1 MVPEQDIRSPNPCW
15 AMTEHLDVAI
25 YVADLYSDEVVFL
38 NKYAQERWGPDFRDK
53 RCSEYLRSG
62 TRDTCP
68 FCNRGLLVNADGKP
82 RGLYRWEYQDP
93 ETGDWF
99 DCRDEAVI
107 WPDGRTLH
115 VEIAVNITARKRA
128 DDSLRASERFN
139 KGIIQSSRDCIKVL
153 DLDGRLRYMNE
164 AGQRLLN
171 IEDIGPYL
179 GSAYD
184 DFWGEGDSDTR
195 RSAIRAALD
204 GREGRFTGLARTADG
219 NPKWWDVVVAPIFG
233 QDHRVEQLLVVS
245 RDITQRKQAEDALEE
260 SERRLRQAQAYA
272 NLGYWTLESDLSSM
286 TWSDEIYR
294 ILGLEPSVRPCVA
307 SAKTV
312 IHPDDADALGS
323 SLATSL
329 REGREHGFEYRV
341 LRPDGELRW
350 ISCKG
355 SAVFDGDG
363 NAVRLAGILQDITE
377 RKLSEERIRQ
387 SLKEKEVLLR
397 EIHHRVKNNLQVVA
411 SLLSLQAMHA
421 PDPETVA
428 ALGESGRRIQ
438 LMAQIHDRLYR
449 GSDLANVPFDS
460 FIRSLV
466 EDMIASYGLDS
477 SRLRLVTDLQ
487 PVRLHIDQAIAC
499 SQIVSELVSNCLKHA
514 FPQGRNGTV
523 GLRVF
528 EQDGRT
534 SLWVEDD
541 GVGMPEG
548 LDWRHATSLGLQL
561 VDALVQQLAG
571 EVALESGSGTRFRVS
586 F

>member
-1 MVPEQDIRSPNPCW
+1 
-15 AMTEHLDVAI
+15 
-25 YVADLYSDEVVFL
+25 
-38 NKYAQERWGPDFRDK
+38 
-53 RCSEYLRSG
+53 
-62 TRDTCP
+62 
-68 FCNRGLLVNADGKP
+68 
-82 RGLYRWEYQDP
+82 
-93 ETGDWF
+93 
-99 DCRDEAVI
+99 
-107 WPDGRTLH
+107 
-115 VEIAVNITARKRA
+115 
-128 DDSLRASERFN
+128 
-139 KGIIQSSRDCIKVL
+139 
-153 DLDGRLRYMNE
+153 MNE

-184 DFWGEGDSDTR
+184 DFWGEGDRDAR
-195 RSAIRAALD
+195 RSAIRAALG
-204 GREGRFTGLARTADG
+204 GREGRFTGLASTSDG
-219 NPKWWDVVVAPIFG
+219 TPKWWDVVVTPICG
-233 QDHRVEQLLVVS
+233 EDHRVEQLLVVS

-294 ILGLEPSVRPCVA
+294 ILGLEPSVRPCVP

-329 REGREHGFEYRV
+329 RAGREHSFEYRV

-355 SAVFDGDG
+355 SPMFDGDG
-363 NAVRLAGILQDITE
+363 NSVRLSGILQDITE

-421 PDPETVA
+421 ADPETVA

-438 LMAQIHDRLYR
+438 LMAQIHDRLYQ
-449 GSDLANVPFDS
+449 GSDLANVPFDG

-466 EDMIASYGLDS
+466 EDMIATYGLDS

-514 FPQGRNGTV
+514 FPQERSGTIR
-523 GLRVF
+523 LRVF